1 MRERKSRLLERNRD
15 TIREK
20 QTFIVRNRQRV
31 TEKERERER
40 RIYSKYWG
48 GGGEGRTLIVPGSVM
63 FSSMSIVHG
72 ITSSREA
79 VFIPPH
85 SPLRLF
91 FLTLLSLFSPSFL
104 AVFVIILLCDFNLL
118 TKPQT
123 SSLPQCFFRIILNLN
138 QI

>member
-40 RIYSKYWG
+40 RIYSKYLG
-48 GGGEGRTLIVPGSVM
+48 GRTLIVPGSVM